1 MHLNCGHH
9 NFNLS
14 ITIYFTMKKHVGILF
29 FFMLTIVF
37 SGIAQT
43 IHHWETAVFNNDMWK
58 YFSGK
63 SEPNDLWR
71 QLNFDDSLWK
81 SGQGGFG
88 YGDDDD
94 NTNIEQDAAPAY
106 QYPPSVYLRIKINIP
121 DTSKIS
127 FGYLQMDVD
136 DAFVA
141 YINDIEIARL
151 GIGVKGDNPAFNQL
165 GANHEATMYAGGSPE
180 SFLISKATLRTCLK
194 PGQNVLAIQVHN
206 SSYTSSD
213 MSSNAYLSFAIRDA
227 SVIFRPTPSW
237 FVEPD
242 LSGITP
248 DFTSSNLPVV
258 VINTNGASIIDE
270 PKIPADMKIIFH
282 DDKSPNYLSDPGNVY
297 DGKIGIEIR
306 GASSAGFPQKP
317 YGLETRD
324 MTGANLNVS
333 LLGMPA
339 DNDWVLLSNYNDK
352 VYMRNTLAFELFRK
366 MGHYAPRM
374 RHCEVVMND
383 QYQGIYLYGEKIKQ
397 GKPSRVNIAK
407 LTMLDDAGDDVTGGY
422 IFKTDYDDGYGTYWT
437 SSYSPVNRPGGKVR
451 FVYHVPKATD
461 LIDAQKE
468 YIKNHVNTVE
478 SALYGANFKDR
489 VNGYRKYLDVSSFV
503 DYFIIG
509 ELSRNVDAYKKS
521 RFFYKDKDSK
531 DMKIYSG
538 PVWDYDWAWKNM
550 NDCYFLSNT
559 NGTGWAYKINECNVS
574 PTPPSWEV
582 RMLQDPYFA
591 NAINDRYFTLRK
603 TILSQ
608 SFINNYIDSVAN
620 LLAEAQIRHEKKWK
634 TLGKNVGAPEIDY
647 QPTTF
652 AGDITKFKNWITTR
666 LAWLDANMVGQST
679 AISDMSAEVS
689 LRVYPNPVQHELT
702 IEAGDKM
709 KRIVLLNSI
718 GQHVVDIQ
726 PITEIISVETAP
738 LPRGMY
744 IVNITLANGKQL
756 TSKIIKE

>member
-14 ITIYFTMKKHVGILF
+14 ITIFSMKKHVVILIF
-29 FFMLTIVF
+29 FQLTIFF
-37 SGIAQT
+37 SAITQT
-43 IHHWETAVFNNDMWK
+43 IHHWETAVFKDDSWK
-58 YFSGK
+58 YFVGK
-63 SEPNDLWR
+63 SEPDAQWR
-71 QLNFDDSLWK
+71 QLNFDDSSWN

-88 YGDDDD
+88 YGDNDD
-94 NTNIEQDAAPAY
+94 NTIIEQDALPTY

-127 FGYLQMDVD
+127 YGVLQMDID

-141 YINDIEIARL
+141 YINGNEIARL
-151 GIGVKGDNPAFNQL
+151 GIGTKGDYPAFNQL

-180 SFLISKATLRTCLK
+180 NFLITKATLRSCLK

-213 MSSNAYLSFAIRDA
+213 MSSNAFLSFAIRDA
-227 SVIFRPTPSW
+227 SVIFRPTPFW

-248 DFTSSNLPVV
+248 DFSSSNLPVIM
-258 VINTNGASIIDE
+258 INTNGAAIIDE

-282 DDKSPNYLSDPGNVY
+282 DDNSRNYLSDPANVY

-339 DNDWVLLSNYNDK
+339 DNDWVLLSNWNDK

-374 RHCEVVMND
+374 RHCEVVMNNE
-383 QYQGIYLYGEKIKQ
+383 YQGIYLFGEKIKQ

-407 LTMLDDAGDDVTGGY
+407 LTMLDDSGDDVTGGY

-437 SSYSPVNRPGGKVR
+437 SSYSPLNRPRGVVR

-478 SALYGANFKDR
+478 SVLYGTNFKDP

-531 DMKIYSG
+531 DIKIYSG

-559 NGTGWAYKINECNVS
+559 SGSGWAYKINECNVS
-574 PTPPSWEV
+574 PVPPSWEV

-591 NAINDRYFTLRK
+591 NAINDRYFSLRK

-620 LLAEAQIRHEKKWK
+620 LLSEAQIRHEKKWK
-634 TLGKNVGAPEIDY
+634 TLGKNVGAPEIDA

-666 LAWLDANMVGQST
+666 LAWLDANMVGEST
-679 AISDMSAEVS
+679 AVTELNAYAN
-689 LRVYPNPVQHELT
+689 LQVYPNPVQDELNVKADVN
-702 IEAGDKM
+702 I
-709 KRIVLLNSI
+709 KRIILLNSL
-718 GQHVVDIQ
+718 GQY
-726 PITEIISVETAP
+726 ITDVHPANSSHLINTSN

-744 IVNITLANGKQL
+744 IINVTLSDGHTL
-756 TSKIIKE
+756 TRKIIKE

>member
-324 MTGANLNVS
+324 MT
-333 LLGMPA
+333 
-339 DNDWVLLSNYNDK
+339 
-352 VYMRNTLAFELFRK
+352 
-366 MGHYAPRM
+366 
-374 RHCEVVMND
+374 
-383 QYQGIYLYGEKIKQ
+383 
-397 GKPSRVNIAK
+397 
-407 LTMLDDAGDDVTGGY
+407 
-422 IFKTDYDDGYGTYWT
+422 
-437 SSYSPVNRPGGKVR
+437 
-451 FVYHVPKATD
+451 
-461 LIDAQKE
+461 
-468 YIKNHVNTVE
+468 
-478 SALYGANFKDR
+478 
-489 VNGYRKYLDVSSFV
+489 
-503 DYFIIG
+503 
-509 ELSRNVDAYKKS
+509 
-521 RFFYKDKDSK
+521 
-531 DMKIYSG
+531 
-538 PVWDYDWAWKNM
+538 
-550 NDCYFLSNT
+550 
-559 NGTGWAYKINECNVS
+559 
-574 PTPPSWEV
+574 
-582 RMLQDPYFA
+582 
-591 NAINDRYFTLRK
+591 
-603 TILSQ
+603 
-608 SFINNYIDSVAN
+608 VAN

-726 PITEIISVETAP
+726 PNTEIISVETAP